1 MCPHGRPHEC
11 THASRFLTHTHTS
24 TRANVPCKSCDGQ
37 TRVSFAPFLQ
47 QPGTGCCTTPH
58 CTWAHTGT
66 VCTHKH
72 LGSLRY
78 CLHTQTLELT
88 RVLSA
93 HTNTWA
99 HTGTVCTHKHLGLHR
114 YCLHTQ
120 TLVLTQVLSAH
131 TNTWAHTGTVCTH
144 KHLDSHGYCL
154 HTQTL
159 GLTRVLSAHAQTFGR
174 RQVLSAHT
182 NT

>member
-99 HTGTVCTHKHLGLHR
+99 HTGTVCTRTNIWAQTGIVCTHKHLSSHR
-114 YCLHTQ
+114 YRLHTE
-120 TLVLTQVLSAH
+120 TLGLTQVLSAH
-131 TNTWAHTGTVCTH
+131 TP
-144 KHLDSHGYCL
+144 
-154 HTQTL
+154 TL
-159 GLTRVLSAHAQTFGR
+159 Y
-174 RQVLSAHT
+174 
-182 NT
+182 